1 MLAVEGITKK
11 YGDAVALAGVSF
23 ELLTSELLAV
33 VGPSGS
39 GKSTLLRV
47 ITGFE
52 RPDSGKV
59 LIDGMEASTPSYI
72 MPPHLRNISLI
83 FQDLALW
90 PHMSA
95 SEHIE
100 FVLQRENLAKNE
112 LRSRTHWILEKV
124 SLHNYK
130 GRYPHELSGGERQR
144 LAIARSIASNPACL
158 LMDEPFS
165 NVDTILKEDLQELV
179 FKLKNEL
186 QTSIIYVTHNIE
198 EALLLA
204 DRLAIINEGKILQ
217 IDKKDKVVEEPHDDF
232 VKRLLKMG

>member
-1 MLAVEGITKK
+1 MLVVQGITKK

-23 ELLTSELLAV
+23 ELLPSELLAL

-39 GKSTLLRV
+39 GKSTLLRL
-47 ITGFE
+47 ISGFE
-52 RPDSGKV
+52 HPDAGKI
-59 LIDGMEASTPSYI
+59 LIDAVEASTPSYI
-72 MPPHLRNISLI
+72 MPPHMRKVSLI

-95 SEHIE
+95 GKHIE
-100 FVLQRENLAKNE
+100 FVLHRENLSKNE
-112 LRSRTHWILEKV
+112 LESQTGLILEKV

-130 GRYPHELSGGERQR
+130 NRYPHELSGGERQR
-144 LAIARSIASNPACL
+144 LAIARSIASNPAYL

-179 FKLKNEL
+179 LKLKNEL

-198 EALLLA
+198 EAFLLA

-217 IDKKDKVVEEPHDDF
+217 IDSKDKVIEEPNGPF
-232 VKRLLKMG
+232 VKRLLKIG